1 MLRLL
6 PLALLFA
13 APALAQPLKVAT
25 DKVEAPY
32 SLTASDGT
40 GLELVGLDAR
50 AVVDGP
56 LAFTELRLT
65 FKNPQPRTIEG
76 HFKVTMPDDA
86 AISRFAMKI
95 RGQWME
101 GEVVE
106 KQAARRAYEDALHRR
121 QDPALL
127 EQDSGNSFRARVFPI
142 PANGQKELIISW
154 SHELTKAGEAY
165 RLPLKGLP
173 SIAQL
178 DLTAM
183 TAASKGAGPK
193 SSLGGETSR
202 YQVSKVSK
210 TNFAPDQ
217 DWVVFGGAAPAGGD
231 ALRAD
236 NLAVA
241 RFTVQGDNAP
251 EDLAHAVLMFDTS
264 ASRAIDFE
272 GRLSSLRALVNGL
285 ASIGISRVQVIA
297 FDQFTESVFDGAPK
311 SFGDDALAAL
321 RRRGPLGASSLETAV
336 AALENTEGAGRRVIV
351 LTDGMVTAGEA
362 DMEKLRARIS
372 ALGAR
377 GIQRVDTLVDTT
389 ARDADVLRMLV
400 TTDLPRPG
408 KVVEG
413 RAALAKQL
421 DRLGKRTLG
430 DIQVAIPG
438 AKWTWPTT
446 LKGTQPG
453 DQVVAFAELAAG
465 APLSVQLTGGHTATI
480 NPAVRDGE
488 KPLLERAWVSAR
500 IKRLEHMRTQGDA
513 DLKGALKHQI
523 IALSTRHRV
532 LSPYT
537 ALVVL
542 ETENDYRRFNIDRR
556 ALANILTVGPTG
568 VDVISRAGKQQA
580 IAAVRRPP
588 PAPPRDARR
597 TARNKDTES
606 FGEGR
611 AGGGAPAGGAPPAAE
626 PALADATGA
635 AEMEESKSDDVAAA
649 PRRERAP
656 QAAPRPMAKKA
667 KRRSRGPRTSAAP
680 VATRTAVAAD
690 DDADGDSFGGAE
702 RARRVATGRSAGRAD
717 PFPAER
723 RPPPPPRTRPLQVA
737 KPTGETRGRKELRKI
752 EKMGKAS
759 LTGKMAA
766 IDKDLRAGRA
776 KKALKAAMAWRAE
789 APTDLLALVA
799 LGRAHAQ
806 SGNGL
811 DAARAFGSVLDLY
824 PSRADMRRFAGN
836 WLERLGAEGLALAAD
851 TYNVAREQRPD
862 HPSIYH
868 QLAMVEMRQGAYAQ
882 AMDTVLN
889 GLNARRVGN
898 RFRGVERI
906 LQEDAQLIGAAW
918 AKADPSQREAIT
930 KRLAAV
936 NLKIDDAES
945 LRFVL
950 TWETDAND
958 VDFHIFDK
966 KFNHAFYSRKALA
979 SGGELY
985 ADITTGY
992 GPECFT
998 IYAPKAAPYLL
1009 KAHYYRKG
1017 PMGHGAGKLQVIRHD
1032 GKGGFG
1038 FEERPFVIMTDGAYV
1053 DLGKVTE
1060 KTAPIAKSAARPR
1073 LQIAK

>member
-13 APALAQPLKVAT
+13 APAFAQPLKVAT

-142 PANGQKELIISW
+142 PANAQKEIIISW

-165 RLPLKGLP
+165 RLPLQGLP
-173 SIAQL
+173 SIAKL

-183 TAASKGAGPK
+183 TAAAKGAGPK

-241 RFTVQGDNAP
+241 RFTVQGDNTP
-251 EDLAHAVLMFDTS
+251 EDLAHAVIMFDTS
-264 ASRAIDFE
+264 ASRAINFE
-272 GRLSSLRALVNGL
+272 GRLSSLRTLINAMAG
-285 ASIGISRVQVIA
+285 IGISRVQVIA

-311 SFGDDALAAL
+311 SFGDEALAAL

-336 AALENTEGAGRRVIV
+336 AALEATEGAGRRVI
-351 LTDGMVTAGEA
+351 LMTDGMVTAGER

-377 GIQRVDTLVDTT
+377 GIQRFDTVVDTT

-413 RAALAKQL
+413 RGELAAQL

-430 DIQVAIPG
+430 DIQVAVPG
-438 AKWTWPTT
+438 AKWVWPTT
-446 LKGTQPG
+446 LKGMQPG
-453 DQVVAFAELAAG
+453 DQVVAFAELAVGKPVA
-465 APLSVQLTGGHTATI
+465 VQLTGGQTATI

-513 DLKGALKHQI
+513 DLKGALTHQI

-568 VDVISRAGKQQA
+568 VDVISRAGAQQ
-580 IAAVRRPP
+580 IAVTRRPP
-588 PAPPRDARR
+588 PKAPQTARR
-597 TARNKDTES
+597 TARNKDS
-606 FGEGR
+606 LDEGR
-611 AGGGAPAGGAPPAAE
+611 VAGGAPPAAE
-626 PALADATGA
+626 PALADNA
-635 AEMEESKSDDVAAA
+635 ADDDMEAAKSEVAAA
-649 PRRERAP
+649 PRRERAR
-656 QAAPRPMAKKA
+656 APMAKKRKSKGRA
-667 KRRSRGPRTSAAP
+667 FRGTGGGAPSPAPRA
-680 VATRTAVAAD
+680 AVAA
-690 DDADGDSFGGAE
+690 AEEAEAPGDGFGGNAVRGR
-702 RARRVATGRSAGRAD
+702 RAPAPIARDAVGGRVAD

-723 RPPPPPRTRPLQVA
+723 RPPPPARNRPLQIA

-776 KKALKAAMAWRAE
+776 KKALKAALAWRAE
-789 APTDLLALVA
+789 EPTDLLALVA
-799 LGRAHAQ
+799 LGRAYAQ

-851 TYNVAREQRPD
+851 TYNAAREQRPD

-868 QLAMVEMRQGAYAQ
+868 QLAMVEMRQGAYAK

-998 IYAPKAAPYLL
+998 IYAPKTAPYLL

-1053 DLGKVTE
+1053 DLGKVTN
-1060 KTAPIAKSAARPR
+1060 KTAPIAKAAKMK
-1073 LQIAK
+1073 IAK